1 MSLEQLIKSGAQS
14 MGIAL
19 TDVQLSNMRAY
30 YELLTERNKEF
41 NLTAIKGEEDAAKL
55 HFLDS
60 IGILNA
66 YDFNDKAVIDIGTGA
81 GFPGIP
87 LAIVNSTIDLT
98 LVDSTEKKVEFLK
111 EVCESLPVPAQ
122 CIHARAEELG
132 QDWDYR
138 QSFDICVSRAVARLN
153 MLCELCIPL
162 VKVGGVFIA
171 LKSSDS
177 DEEIEEAK
185 DAIKALGGE
194 IENIF
199 EYPVPESDII
209 RRAVVIKKHSDTKM
223 KYPRRFGAIKKSPL

>member
-19 TDVQLSNMRAY
+19 NDIQLSQLRCY
-30 YELLTERNKEF
+30 YDLMTERNKEF

-66 YDFNDKAVIDIGTGA
+66 YDFSGKSVIDIGTGA

-87 LAIVNSTIDLT
+87 LAVAESTISLT
-98 LVDSTEKKVEFLK
+98 LVDSTEKKVDFLR
-111 EVCESLPVPAQ
+111 EVCGTLPVSAE
-122 CIHARAEELG
+122 CLHARAEELG

-162 VKVGGVFIA
+162 VKVGGAFIA
-171 LKSSDS
+171 LKSFDS
-177 DEEIEEAK
+177 DDEIDEAK
-185 DAIKALGGE
+185 KAIKALGGK
-194 IENIF
+194 ILSIY
-199 EYPVPESDII
+199 EYPIPESNII
-209 RRAVVIKKHSDTKM
+209 RRAVVIEKLSDTVE
-223 KYPRRFGAIKKSPL
+223 KYPRRFSNIKKSPL